1 MNALEKAILEA
12 LQPGMSV
19 REAAVRKMRLR
30 SIVGDEKY
38 AELSRK
44 GRLLPY
50 VMSRCRTLSSTSPY
64 LRNPF
69 DPPRCITYNEFQHR
83 VTHKCPYSEYNAA
96 ILLLLEAGVDLNVA
110 KPRKSQGC
118 FPETAMDI
126 ALMYADPDVAYTLRA
141 AGAKYGYELCDN
153 AEREKEEER
162 RSSVDPIALPE
173 PDEWFTTADVLAY
186 ARLCTRL
193 CGLDDWQWKLKRGSY
208 MGCCYYRSCTLALNP
223 DYLHRSHLEI
233 RATII
238 HELAHALAWHRAG
251 HGPIW
256 KLWGIALGLP
266 GMRRRHASWF
276 GPQKSGLLDV
286 PVK

>member
-30 SIVGDEKY
+30 SIVGDEKF

-44 GRLLPY
+44 GRLLSY
-50 VMSRCRTLSSTSPY
+50 VMSRCRTLSHTSPY

-69 DPPRCITYNEFQHR
+69 DPPRCITFNEFQHR
-83 VTHKCPYSEYNAA
+83 VTQNCPYSEYNAA
-96 ILLLLEAGVDLNVA
+96 ILLLLEEGVDLNVA
-110 KPRKSQGC
+110 KPRKSQGN

-153 AEREKEEER
+153 AEREEEEEW
-162 RSSVDPIALPE
+162 RSTVKPIALPE

-186 ARLCTRL
+186 ARHCTRL
-193 CGLDDWQWKLKRGSY
+193 CGLDGWQWKLKRGRY
-208 MGCCYYRSCTLALNP
+208 MGCCYHRSCTLALNP
-223 DYLHRSHLEI
+223 DYLNRSHLEI

-238 HELAHALAWHRAG
+238 HELAHVLASHRGG

-276 GPQKSGLLDV
+276 GPQKFGLLDA